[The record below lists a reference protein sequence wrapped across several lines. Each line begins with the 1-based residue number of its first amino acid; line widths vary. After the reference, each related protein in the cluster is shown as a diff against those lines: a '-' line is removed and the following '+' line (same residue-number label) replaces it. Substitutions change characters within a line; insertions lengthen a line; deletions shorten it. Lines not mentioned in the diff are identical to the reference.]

1 VLGRF
6 RAIRADDDPA
16 LPGTQLAWQLP
27 EGVHARTGYGV
38 RAGDRYAVFG
48 IGPGDPR
55 GGDAEIGVTEQARYG
70 VLDLHTGEVTVHPAV
85 DHGRTADAA
94 APVSG
99 SDGRPWVVRTEAG
112 PRPPAE
118 CPTTPAYCWT
128 WTLHATE
135 LPGGASTP
143 IAAATVPG
151 PQLFLPQVATDLHT
165 VAWLDMSAS
174 GDGSAAL
181 AIWQPGG
188 VRRVVARGLP
198 VGRLS
203 LDGAAAWIG
212 TDDGNGNGPRLLK
225 IDLSTGRTTPVPLPA
240 AAGEAVVAGGRVAA
254 IRRPADNAPSGVPT
268 MVDVAPV
275 ATPVSTRTMFSGSD
289 VYTLNWA
296 PAGQVIVSCPAGYLI
311 ADGMST
317 RPLRIDVL
325 SGVHHDA
332 GRLAMVQ
339 RRADHQVV
347 IVAR

>member
-1 VLGRF
+1 VLGHF
-6 RAIRADDDPA
+6 RAVRAEGDPA
-16 LPGTQLAWQLP
+16 LPGPQLAWQLP
-27 EGVHARTGYGV
+27 EGIHARAGYGV
-38 RAGDRYAVFG
+38 RAGGRYAVFG

-55 GGDAEIGVTEQARYG
+55 GGDAEIGVTEQARFG
-70 VLDLHTGEVTVHPAV
+70 VLDLREGEVTVHPAV
-85 DHGRTADAA
+85 APGRTADAA
-94 APVSG
+94 APVAG
-99 SDGRPWVVRTEAG
+99 DDGRHWVVRTEAG

-118 CPTTPAYCWT
+118 CPATPAYCWT

-135 LPGGASTP
+135 LPAGVSTP

-151 PQLFLPQVATDLHT
+151 PQIFLPQVATDLHT

-181 AIWQPGG
+181 VIWRPGG

-198 VGRLS
+198 AGRLS

-212 TDDGNGNGPRLLK
+212 TNGGDGPRLLK
-225 IDLSTGRTTPVPLPA
+225 IDLGTGRTTPVPLPA
-240 AAGEAVVAGGRVAA
+240 AAGEAVVAGGRVAT
-254 IRRPADNAPSGVPT
+254 IRRPADKAPAGTPT
-268 MVDVAPV
+268 TVDVAPV
-275 ATPVSTRTMFSGSD
+275 ASPASARTMFSGSD
-289 VYTLNWA
+289 VYTMNWA
-296 PAGQVIVSCPAGYLI
+296 PQGQVIVSCPAGYLI
-311 ADGMST
+311 ADGRST

-339 RRADHQVV
+339 RRTDHQVV